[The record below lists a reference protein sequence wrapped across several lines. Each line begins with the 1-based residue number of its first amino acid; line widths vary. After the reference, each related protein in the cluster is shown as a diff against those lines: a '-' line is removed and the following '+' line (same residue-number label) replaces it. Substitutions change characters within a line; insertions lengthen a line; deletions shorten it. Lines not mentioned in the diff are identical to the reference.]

1 MMSPCIKL
9 SNPISLFSKKAMTI
23 NITWISWKE
32 KLEYRI
38 QNNILL
44 TYVRVLKLP
53 LLFFPRN
60 QVNFKVLIGFI
71 QYFINQTEVPR
82 SCTKWKIVIGRKE
95 QKQILRVNIYME
107 SRKMVLMNL
116 FSWQHWRH
124 SHKEQTHGH
133 RWGRRGWD
141 KLKEEH

>member
-1 MMSPCIKL
+1 
-9 SNPISLFSKKAMTI
+9 MTI
-23 NITWISWKE
+23 NTTWISWKE

-71 QYFINQTEVPR
+71 QYFINQTASNPTER
-82 SCTKWKIVIGRKE
+82 SSKKLYKMKDCYR
-95 QKQILRVNIYME
+95 QKRAEANIAC
-107 SRKMVLMNL
+107 
-116 FSWQHWRH
+116 
-124 SHKEQTHGH
+124 
-133 RWGRRGWD
+133 
-141 KLKEEH
+141 